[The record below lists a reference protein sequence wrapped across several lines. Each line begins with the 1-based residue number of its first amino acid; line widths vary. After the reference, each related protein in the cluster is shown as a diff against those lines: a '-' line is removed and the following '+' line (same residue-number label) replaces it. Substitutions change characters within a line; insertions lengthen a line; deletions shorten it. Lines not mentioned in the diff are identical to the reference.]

1 MQVQERC
8 LNVWAVAAVSIIH
21 AFDPD
26 VVIFGGGV
34 LKSADL
40 IILFVQPHVNAHTWS
55 PWGKAQ
61 IRPAALGNNA
71 GLPGAFPLLTTT

>member
-1 MQVQERC
+1 
-8 LNVWAVAAVSIIH
+8 IIH

-34 LKSADL
+34 LKSANL
-40 IILFVQPHVNAHTWS
+40 ISPFIQSHVNQHTWS

-61 IRPAALGNNA
+61 IRPATLGNNA
-71 GLPGAFPLLTTT
+71 GLLGAIPLLTTT